1 MTLWCRL
8 FPVFLL
14 AATLAACGNDDPWS
28 FQGWIE
34 GNFIFVGPDEA
45 GRVEKMHVREG
56 DTVIAGAA
64 LFAVDAELQEAD
76 LRVAEAVL
84 ANAKQA
90 FERADQLLK
99 SGSGS
104 QKTFDDAQAQLR
116 EAEARARAA
125 RTRLVRRQLSSPV
138 AGTVQQVYYRVGE
151 MVPAGRA
158 VISVLPPGNI
168 KVRFFVPQARLPQV
182 SIGDTVSVRCDGC
195 TGDVT
200 AMVSFIASSAE
211 YTPPVIYSLEE
222 RQKLVFLIEAKPETP
237 TNLRVG
243 QPVTVSLK
251 PRETK

>member
-1 MTLWCRL
+1 MTFSR
-8 FPVFLL
+8 VFLACLL
-14 AATLAACGNDDPWS
+14 AAMLAACGNDNPS
-28 FQGWIE
+28 TYQGWIE
-34 GNFIFVGPDEA
+34 GDFIFVGPDEA
-45 GRVEKMHVREG
+45 GRVEKLHVREG
-56 DTVIAGAA
+56 DTVAAGAA

-116 EAEARARAA
+116 EAQARARAA
-125 RTRLVRRQLSSPV
+125 HTRLVRRQLSSPV

-151 MVPAGRA
+151 AVPAGRA
-158 VISVLPPGNI
+158 VVSVLPPGNM
-168 KVRFFVPQARLPQV
+168 KVRFFVPQAKLPQISV
-182 SIGDTVSVRCDGC
+182 GDAISVRCDGC
-195 TGDVT
+195 PSEIAATVN
-200 AMVSFIASSAE
+200 FIASSAE

-222 RQKLVFLIEAKPETP
+222 RQKLVFLIEAKPDSPAT
-237 TNLRVG
+237 LRVG